1 MKKRSFL
8 APLAL
13 SIAALLGTAVAGNAL
28 GRSLFPTKSVHAS
41 SAVPSTANFV
51 LTRSGGSA
59 SQFSQH
65 ESHES
70 HASHG
75 SHGSHESH
83 ESHSSH
89 VSHVSGFS
97 G

>member
-1 MKKRSFL
+1 MKKRAFL
-8 APLAL
+8 APLTL
-13 SIAALLGTAVAGNAL
+13 SIAALLGTAVAGNEL
-28 GRSLFPTKSVHAS
+28 GRSLFPAKAVHGS
-41 SAVPSTANFV
+41 STASIAGNFV
-51 LTRSGGSA
+51 LTRAGSTS

-83 ESHSSH
+83 ESHESH
-89 VSHVSGFS
+89 ASHVSGFS